1 MRPFRLRSA
10 GEEGRRCL
18 PHMIA
23 EVKPDVSSSSRT
35 SPIQKHLN
43 LAWFND
49 QKRRNVLNA
58 LFAYFED
65 KII

>member
-1 MRPFRLRSA
+1 
-10 GEEGRRCL
+10 
-18 PHMIA
+18 MIA

-43 LAWFND
+43 LAWFNN